1 MNLLD
6 YESSPHGDRP
16 DRSVSDRYFADVRP
30 SLHKRHGTHAQYGTR
45 SGRSLAEHLDSACQF
60 VLTVSAIAD
69 VPDEKR
75 GLILAA
81 TAVHDLNKLDDR
93 GRNVKT
99 LARDRDFL
107 TEQLERAC
115 VDTFVQTDADLE
127 LVRKLIER
135 HSGHSASDGTRF
147 LPEDPNIKRWA
158 AMLIGADLFDL
169 GIEPEKRIRKVE
181 TELTVALNRPVRLFH
196 VRLSEDRGY
205 LTALLLAACEQ
216 VLHDR
221 GLQTLA
227 IEPNGQIF
235 LGETWPEEDLAPAIA
250 RLWQRKIDG
259 VFGGNIEQLVRATKD
274 GIKID
279 PKAIQQDPDA
289 AIDVVDALLTKKFAT
304 YKADKV
310 AGDVAKYGAAA
321 GNEAIAQA
329 KAAGLM
335 AITTAEGFAISEG
348 LKMLYLSDRAAGLS
362 SSAVWDGIAEAVGLT
377 PEQRQ
382 AIEPFNPQY
391 GRCLFAASG
400 VRGAD
405 TAIEAAME
413 TIATALEASFERRQ
427 ANDNADD
434 NADGEDDTGGD
445 RLGAVRQ
452 LLDFPD
458 RPSNLSPARIHG
470 FGHLNAY
477 IEARPDHRCSLGS
490 TTQSSAAIELISNNM
505 PPGTKV
511 QAFSNRLAGGKT
523 SEPKRHGDELTALG
537 YQLLA
542 VGCSFPNRIAVKQD
556 PVYLHIA
563 LPKGSSPELR
573 RVWQTFLQR
582 QFETNEGQPIAI
594 DELKLIRDRVF
605 EWRSNKTIGFALP
618 TRPEFIN
625 STVTLPST
633 WGDINRS
640 LVLLKSLR
648 QALELCLI
656 DDVRFPFVLSGT
668 LEIEPQW
675 DSFATVEGIPTSLQ
689 PLLGSGRY
697 SSAGQLGG
705 VNRADRDRVL
715 TVEAL
720 RDRLRWLNEIALA
733 VVNLKKLDDCLYD
746 LARAAARPLSLYY
759 VLLRWLLRE
768 QDDPNLGRTWER
780 LRNPLTQLLNSLM
793 SDEHKRV
800 TSHLRRAAQ
809 IAYDANLRG
818 SSYRHTSKA
827 EPFTAFIQALKSR
840 RDPLDIEAVFA
851 ALIQLRFARLQRIRD
866 HEIGDTTYQKI
877 RSFYEALR
885 GLLEDAYSGR
895 VDRLLADRKM
905 LEAAYLWFLEEPRLA
920 KKYSQ
925 DSDAL
930 KHENPDAAA
939 S

>member
-1 MNLLD
+1 MSLLD
-6 YESSPHGDRP
+6 LEAPGRNESRIST
-16 DRSVSDRYFADVRP
+16 SDRYFAEIRP
-30 SLHKRHGTHAQYGTR
+30 ALYRQHGTHAQYGSR
-45 SGRSLAEHLDSACQF
+45 EGRSLAEHLDSACQF
-60 VLTVSAIAD
+60 ILTVGVLAG
-69 VPDEKR
+69 VPDEKL

-107 TEQLERAC
+107 TDQLERAG
-115 VDTFVQTDADLE
+115 VDGFVKTDADLE

-158 AMLIGADLFDL
+158 AMLVGADLFDL

-181 TELTVALNRPVRLFH
+181 NELTVALNRPVRLLH
-196 VRLSEDRGY
+196 ITLSEDRGY

-221 GLQTLA
+221 GLQTLT

-235 LGETWPEEDLAPAIA
+235 LGERWPEEDLAPVIA
-250 RLWQRKIDG
+250 RVWQQKINAI
-259 VFGGNIEQLVRATKD
+259 FGGNIEQLVQATKD

-279 PKAIQQDPDA
+279 PKAVRQNPDA
-289 AIDVVDALLTKKFAT
+289 VIDTVDALLAKKFAT

-321 GNEAIAQA
+321 GEAAIDQA
-329 KAAGLM
+329 VVAGLTWI
-335 AITTAEGFAISEG
+335 ATAESFAISEG

-362 SSAVWDGIAEAVGLT
+362 AAAAWDCIAESVGLT

-405 TAIEAAME
+405 TALEAAME
-413 TIATALEASFERRQ
+413 TISSALEASFERRR
-427 ANDNADD
+427 ANDEADSD
-434 NADGEDDTGGD
+434 DDTSGD
-445 RLGAVRQ
+445 FIRAVRE
-452 LLDFPD
+452 LLDVPD
-458 RPSNLSPARIHG
+458 FRPDPSPARFNG
-470 FGHLNAY
+470 FEHLSAY
-477 IEARPDHRCSLGS
+477 IEARPDGRCSLGA
-490 TTQSSAAIELISNNM
+490 TAESSAAIELISNNM

-523 SEPKRHGDELTALG
+523 SEPKRRGDELTALG

-556 PVYLHIA
+556 PIYLHVA
-563 LPKGSSPELR
+563 LPRGSSPELR
-573 RVWQTFLQR
+573 RAWRNFLEWQH
-582 QFETNEGQPIAI
+582 ETNEGQPIAL
-594 DELKLIRDRVF
+594 DELKLVRDRAL
-605 EWRSNKTIGFALP
+605 EWRSTKTIGFALP
-618 TRPEFIN
+618 KRPEFIS

-633 WGDINRS
+633 WGEINRS
-640 LVLLKSLR
+640 LALLKSLR
-648 QALELCLI
+648 QALEICLT

-675 DSFATVEGIPTSLQ
+675 DRFATVEGIPTALQ

-697 SSAGQLGG
+697 ASAGQM
-705 VNRADRDRVL
+705 VKRVTNSDCNDRDL
-715 TVEAL
+715 TAEEV
-720 RDRLRWLNEIALA
+720 RDRLRWLNELALA

-746 LARAAARPLSLYY
+746 LARAAKRPLSLYQ

-768 QDDPNLGRTWER
+768 QDDPNLGRAWER
-780 LRNPLTQLLNSLM
+780 LRHPLTQLLSSLM
-793 SDEHKRV
+793 SEEHDRV
-800 TSHLRRAAQ
+800 ADYLRRAAR
-809 IAYDANLRG
+809 IAEEATLRG
-818 SSYRHTSKA
+818 SSFRRTA
-827 EPFTAFIQALKSR
+827 QTEPFSEFLKALRSR
-840 RDPLDIEAVFA
+840 RAHLDWDTIFA
-851 ALIQLRFARLQRIRD
+851 SLTQQYHSRLDRIREHGVGATKFEQVKAFYD
-866 HEIGDTTYQKI
+866 VL
-877 RSFYEALR
+877 RSLF
-885 GLLEDAYSGR
+885 EDVYDSRA
-895 VDRLLADRKM
+895 DRLLADRKT
-905 LEAAYLWFLEEPRLA
+905 LEAAYLFFLQEARQAVKAEREA
-920 KKYSQ
+920 
-925 DSDAL
+925 
-930 KHENPDAAA
+930 ENKAEAQT
-939 S
+939 